1 MTLSLLVSYRLL
13 PGSIMSVTGLEEGR
27 TYTLY
32 LAAANAAGFGD
43 VAKIRVRTQREI
55 PAEQPGAYYYRITTV
70 IMHNMVLYTS

>member
-1 MTLSLLVSYRLL
+1 MN
-13 PGSIMSVTGLEEGR
+13 VTGLEQGH

-55 PAEQPGAYYYRITTV
+55 PAEQPGTYNHRLSI
-70 IMHNMVLYTS
+70 IDMS